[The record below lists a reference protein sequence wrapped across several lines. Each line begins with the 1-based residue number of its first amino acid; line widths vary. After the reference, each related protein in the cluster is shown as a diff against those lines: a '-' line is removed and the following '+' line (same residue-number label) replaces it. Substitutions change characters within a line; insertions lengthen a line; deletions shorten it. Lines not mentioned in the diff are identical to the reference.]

1 MSKSCAR
8 HYGFRYVHAIETLL
22 DHGLLDEAL
31 ACDGSDRAVAAGRPL
46 PFGGERH
53 KLNPPAGV
61 SPPRDLIRAFTLA
74 LDVR

>member
-46 PFGGERH
+46 PFSGEQQEA
-53 KLNPPAGV
+53 NPPAGA